1 MSMNDIQGKV
11 NDLRSL
17 RMMQEE
23 LEKEITAI
31 QNEIKAHMTDTNT
44 DEISGP
50 DFKVTWKLIT
60 TSRLDTAGLKKAA
73 PDLFQQFQKV
83 SETRRFLIA

>member
-1 MSMNDIQGKV
+1 MSMNDIQSKV

-17 RMMQEE
+17 RRMQEE
-23 LEKEITAI
+23 LEAEITAI
-31 QNEIKAHMTDTNT
+31 QDALKAHMTDTNT
-44 DEISGP
+44 DEITGA
-50 DFKVTWKLIT
+50 DYKITWKTVI

-73 PDLFQQFQKV
+73 PALVAQFQKV